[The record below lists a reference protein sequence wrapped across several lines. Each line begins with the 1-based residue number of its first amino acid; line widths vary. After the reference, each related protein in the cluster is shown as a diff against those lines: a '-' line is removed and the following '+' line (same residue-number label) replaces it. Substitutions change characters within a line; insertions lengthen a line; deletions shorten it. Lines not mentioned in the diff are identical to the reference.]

1 MQQEPMQ
8 RESVQKKPIQKKP
21 IQKKPIQKKRVQ
33 HLAVVRLSALG
44 DVCHAMSVVQAIMNN
59 YPAMQVTWVTS
70 PLEANL
76 VRLLKGVRVIEYDK
90 KTGIAG
96 LLALRSLLKGQQF
109 DVLLHLQWSL
119 RASLVSRMIKATRR
133 IGFALSHS
141 REKQHWFVNE
151 CAPEPQG
158 EHVLDS
164 FLSIASVLGVTCPTL
179 PCELSLPDVDIDLPE
194 RYVVLNPSASKAERN
209 WTVEGYQA
217 VIDCLLLK
225 GICPVITGGSSLD
238 ESVFAQSIIAE
249 RSEQVVNLV
258 GKTPLAMMLSV
269 LKKAQ
274 LVISP
279 DTGPAHMA
287 TLVGT
292 PVLGLYAHSNPKRTG
307 PYCDLDKVVSVY
319 EELVVKEYQKPVSEL
334 PWSTRVHD
342 PKAMQ
347 HISIDRVLAVLDTL
361 I

>member
-1 MQQEPMQ
+1 MQQEN
-8 RESVQKKPIQKKP
+8 I
-21 IQKKPIQKKRVQ
+21 Q
-33 HLAVVRLSALG
+33 HLVVVRLSALG
-44 DVCHAMSVVQAIMNN
+44 DVCHAMAVVQSLMKLN
-59 YPAMQVTWVTS
+59 PSMQVTWVTA

-76 VRLLKGVRVIEYDK
+76 VRLLDGVRVVVYDK
-90 KTGIAG
+90 QDGLSG
-96 LLALRSLLKGQQF
+96 LLTLRSLLSSQKF
-109 DVLLHLQWSL
+109 DVLLHLQWSF
-119 RASLVSRMIKATRR
+119 RASLVSRMIKAKRR

-151 CAPEPQG
+151 YAPEPKG

-164 FLSIASVLGVTCPTL
+164 FLSIASVLGASEPTL
-179 PCELSLPDVDIDLPE
+179 PCELTLPETELGLPDY
-194 RYVVLNPSASKAERN
+194 YVVINPSASKEDRN

-217 VIDCLLLK
+217 VIERLLAK
-225 GICPVITGGSSLD
+225 EICPVITGGPSTA
-238 ESVFAQSIIAE
+238 EVAFAEQIIAS
-249 RSEQVVNLV
+249 RAGQVINLV
-258 GKTPLAMMLSV
+258 GKTKLDVMLAV
-269 LKKAQ
+269 LKGAS

-292 PVLGLYAHSNPKRTG
+292 PVLGLYAHSNPQRTG
-307 PYCDLDKVVSVY
+307 PYRDLDKVQSVY
-319 EELVVKEYQKPVSEL
+319 EELVVKEYQKNVAEL

-347 HISIDRVLAVLDTL
+347 HIRVESVLAMLDTL

>member
-1 MQQEPMQ
+1 MEQE
-8 RESVQKKPIQKKP
+8 KI
-21 IQKKPIQKKRVQ
+21 Q

-44 DVCHAMSVVQAIMNN
+44 DVCHAMAVVQSIMIR
-59 YPAMQVTWVTS
+59 YPDMKVTWVTS

-76 VRLLKGVRVIEYDK
+76 VRLLNGVNVVEYDK
-90 KTGIAG
+90 KNGFSG
-96 LLALRSLLKGQQF
+96 LLALRSLLKDQTF

-119 RASLVSRMIKATRR
+119 RASLVSRMVKAKRR

-151 CAPEPQG
+151 YAPEPKG

-164 FLSIASVLGVTCPTL
+164 FLSIASVLGISEPSL
-179 PCELSLPDVDIDLPE
+179 PCELNLPETTFDLPS
-194 RYVVLNPSASKAERN
+194 RYVVLNPSASKADRN
-209 WTVEGYQA
+209 WTVEGYRSVMAYLSSEGMA
-217 VIDCLLLK
+217 V
-225 GICPVITGGSSLD
+225 VITGGPSS
-238 ESVFAQSIIAE
+238 EEKSFAQHIIAE
-249 RSEQVVNLV
+249 QTDSVINLV
-258 GKTPLAMMLSV
+258 GKTKLDVMLSV
-269 LKKAQ
+269 LKGAE

-292 PVLGLYAHSNPKRTG
+292 RVLGLYAHSNPKRTG
-307 PYCDLDKVVSVY
+307 PYRDLDKVVSVY
-319 EELVVKEYQKPVSEL
+319 EQLAEKEYQKPVAEL

-342 PKAMQ
+342 AEAMQ
-347 HISIDRVLAVLDTL
+347 HIHVDQVLAEVKRF

>member
-1 MQQEPMQ
+1 MEQE
-8 RESVQKKPIQKKP
+8 KI
-21 IQKKPIQKKRVQ
+21 Q

-44 DVCHAMSVVQAIMNN
+44 DVCHAMAVVQSIMVR
-59 YPAMQVTWVTS
+59 YPDMKVTWITS

-76 VRLLKGVRVIEYDK
+76 VRLLKGVTVVEYDK
-90 KTGIAG
+90 KSGFSG
-96 LLALRSLLKGQQF
+96 LLALRSLLKNQTF
-109 DVLLHLQWSL
+109 DALLHLQWSL
-119 RASLVSRMIKATRR
+119 RASLVSRMVKAKRR

-151 CAPEPQG
+151 YAPQPRG

-164 FLSIASVLGVTCPTL
+164 FLSIASVLGVSEPSL
-179 PCELSLPDVDIDLPE
+179 PCELSLPETALDLPK
-194 RYVVLNPSASKAERN
+194 RYVVLNPSASKADRN

-217 VIDCLLLK
+217 VMAYLSSK
-225 GICPVITGGSSLD
+225 GVPVVLTGGPSS
-238 ESVFAQSIIAE
+238 EEQSFAQQIIAE
-249 RSEQVVNLV
+249 QTGSVINLV
-258 GKTPLAMMLSV
+258 GKTKLDAMLSV
-269 LKKAQ
+269 LKGAE

-307 PYCDLDKVVSVY
+307 PYRDLDKVVSVY
-319 EELVVKEYQKPVSEL
+319 EQLAEKEYQKPVAEL

-342 PKAMQ
+342 TEAMQ
-347 HISIDRVLAVLDTL
+347 HIHVDQVLAEVKRF

>member
-1 MQQEPMQ
+1 MQQEPIQ
-8 RESVQKKPIQKKP
+8 QEPTKKHTVQGNHQI
-21 IQKKPIQKKRVQ
+21 Q

-44 DVCHAMSVVQAIMNN
+44 DVCHAMAVVQAIMISN
-59 YPAMQVTWVTS
+59 PSMQVTWVTS

-76 VRLLKGVRVIEYDK
+76 VRLLKGVRVVEYDK
-90 KTGIAG
+90 RTGVKG
-96 LLALRSLLKGQQF
+96 LLALRALLKGQTF

-119 RASLVSRMIKATRR
+119 RASLVSRMLSAKRR

-151 CAPEPQG
+151 YAPEPQG

-164 FLSIASVLGVTCPTL
+164 FLSIASVLGVTEPSL
-179 PCELSLPDVDIDLPE
+179 PCELSLPERNIALPD
-194 RYVVLNPSASKAERN
+194 RYVVINPSASKAERN
-209 WTVEGYQA
+209 WTLEGYQA
-217 VIDCLLLK
+217 VLDRVLMK
-225 GICPVITGGSSLD
+225 GLCPVMTGGPSKD
-238 ESVFAQSIIAE
+238 ERAFA
-249 RSEQVVNLV
+249 EQVIADRTEQVINLV
-258 GKTPLAMMLSV
+258 GKTPLDAMLSV
-269 LKKAQ
+269 LKGAA

-292 PVLGLYAHSNPKRTG
+292 PVLGLYAHSNPERTG
-307 PYCDLDKVVSVY
+307 PYRDLANVVSVY
-319 EELVVKEYQKPVSEL
+319 EELVVKEHQKPIAQL

-347 HISIDRVLAVLDTL
+347 HISIERVLAVLDTL

>member
-1 MQQEPMQ
+1 MQQESLQETP
-8 RESVQKKPIQKKP
+8 
-21 IQKKPIQKKRVQ
+21 VQ

-44 DVCHAMSVVQAIMNN
+44 DVCHAMAVVQAIIKSN
-59 YPAMQVTWVTS
+59 PTVQVTWVTS

-76 VRLLKGVRVIEYDK
+76 VRLLEGVRVVVYDK
-90 KTGIAG
+90 KSGLSG
-96 LLALRSLLKGQQF
+96 LLALRSLFRDQTF

-119 RASLVSRMIKATRR
+119 RASLVSRTIKAKRR

-151 CAPEPQG
+151 YAPEPKG

-164 FLSIASVLGVTCPTL
+164 FLSIASVLGVTSPVL
-179 PCELSLPDVDIDLPE
+179 PCELVLPDANLKLPE
-194 RYVVLNPSASKAERN
+194 RYVVINPSASKSERN

-217 VIDCLLLK
+217 VIERLLIK
-225 GICPVITGGSSLD
+225 GICPVVTGGPSSAD
-238 ESVFAQSIIAE
+238 AIFAQAIIAN
-249 RSEQVVNLV
+249 RSDQVINLV

-269 LKKAQ
+269 LKGAS
-274 LVISP
+274 LVVSP

-292 PVLGLYAHSNPKRTG
+292 PVLGLYAHSNPQRTG
-307 PYCDLDKVVSVY
+307 PYRDLENVVSVY
-319 EELVVKEYQKPVSEL
+319 EELATKEYQKPLSEL

-347 HISIDRVLAVLDTL
+347 HIAIDRVLAVLDRL

>member
-1 MQQEPMQ
+1 MPQESTQ
-8 RESVQKKPIQKKP
+8 KKVLGESVS
-21 IQKKPIQKKRVQ
+21 R
-33 HLAVVRLSALG
+33 LAVVRLSALG
-44 DVCHAMSVVQAIMNN
+44 DVCHAMAVVQAIMKQH
-59 YPAMQVTWVTS
+59 PAMQVTWVTS

-76 VRLLKGVRVIEYDK
+76 VRLLKGVEVLEYDK
-90 KTGIAG
+90 KNGFTG
-96 LLALRSLLKGQQF
+96 LLALRSALKSQTF
-109 DVLLHLQWSL
+109 DVLLHLQWSF
-119 RASLVSRMIKATRR
+119 RASVVSRMIKAKRR

-151 CAPEPQG
+151 QAPEPQG

-164 FLSIASVLGVTCPTL
+164 FLSIASVLGVTQPSL
-179 PCELSLPDVDIDLPE
+179 PCDLALPDVPLELPE
-194 RYVVLNPSASKAERN
+194 RYVVVNPSASKAERN

-217 VIDCLLLK
+217 VLDYVIDK
-225 GICPVITGGSSLD
+225 GLSPVITGGPSIN
-238 ESVFAQSIIAE
+238 EATFAQSVIAG
-249 RSEQVVNLV
+249 RSEQVINLV
-258 GKTPLAMMLSV
+258 GKTPLDLMLAV
-269 LKKAQ
+269 LKKAE

-292 PVLGLYAHSNPKRTG
+292 PVLGIYAHSNPQRTG
-307 PYCDLDKVVSVY
+307 PYKDLDKVVSVY
-319 EELVVKEYQKPVSEL
+319 EALVVKEYQKPVSEL

-347 HISIDRVLAVLDTL
+347 HIRIEQVLAKLDTL